1 MKRIVSSFLRKAALS
16 GAVAAGSLAGP
27 LSVTPAHAQGT
38 VTGASAPASIKGIMN
53 PIKFEEYTLPN
64 GLHVILYEEHSAP
77 IAAVRLYYHVGSKN
91 EDPQRTG
98 FAHFFEHLMFE
109 STRNIKRGEFGK
121 NIETAGGQLNAWT
134 SLDQTV
140 YVNDVPSN
148 QLEMVL
154 WQEAERMHYLKVD
167 SVGVETQRQVVKE
180 ERRNRYENQPYGTF
194 FLQMMKNVMTGT
206 PYEWTPI
213 GDAQYIDQATVAE
226 FEQFYRTYYVPNNA
240 TLVIAG
246 DFKPAAVKKMIEAY
260 FGPIP
265 RGANITR
272 PTFSVSS
279 QTAEK
284 FAEVNEPHTPL
295 PAIVYAWRTVKEGV
309 TDAYAFDLLQKV
321 LTSGNSSRLVKRLK
335 DQDKVAIELSAIPL
349 SAENGGIFG
358 VLAIA
363 GQGQSVDA
371 VRSALD
377 DELAKIQNNGIT
389 QEEYEKVM
397 NQITKDIVSSAA
409 SMGDVAFKLAHYH
422 AVHGDASMV
431 NRELEAYR
439 KITKQDIQRVA
450 QQYLNNNNRTV
461 LIYTVPKS

>member
-1 MKRIVSSFLRKAALS
+1 MKRIVSTFLCTAALG
-16 GAVAAGSLAGP
+16 GAAVVGSLAGP
-27 LSVTPAHAQGT
+27 LMVAPAHAQL
-38 VTGASAPASIKGIMN
+38 VTSKQSMTKGLMN

-91 EDPQRTG
+91 EDPKRTG

-134 SLDQTV
+134 SMDQTV

-148 QLEMVL
+148 QLNMVL
-154 WQEAERMHYLKVD
+154 WQEAERMNYLNVD
-167 SVGVETQRQVVKE
+167 STGVETQRSVVKE

-194 FLQMMKNVMTGT
+194 YLQMMKNVMAGSQ
-206 PYEWTPI
+206 YEWTPI
-213 GDAQYIDQATVAE
+213 GDAQYIDQATIEE
-226 FEQFYRTYYVPNNA
+226 FRNFYRTYYVPNNA

-246 DFKPAAVKKMIEAY
+246 DFKPADVKKSIAAY
-260 FGPIP
+260 FGNIPKGNPI
-265 RGANITR
+265 NR
-272 PTFSVSS
+272 PVVNVPA
-279 QTAEK
+279 QTTERYAEI
-284 FAEVNEPHTPL
+284 NEPHTPL
-295 PAIVYAWRTVKEGV
+295 PAVIYAWRTAKEGDK
-309 TDAYAFDLLQKV
+309 DAYAFDLLQKV

-349 SAENGGIFG
+349 SAESAGVFG

-363 GQGQSVDA
+363 GQGQSVEN
-371 VRSALD
+371 VRAALD
-377 DELAKIQNNGIT
+377 DELAKIQNTGIT

-397 NQITKDIVSSAA
+397 NQITKDIVSAAA

-422 AVHGDASMV
+422 AVHGDASMA

-439 KITKQDIQRVA
+439 KVTPQDIQRVA
-450 QQYLNNNNRTV
+450 QQYLNKNNRTV

>member
-1 MKRIVSSFLRKAALS
+1 
-16 GAVAAGSLAGP
+16 
-27 LSVTPAHAQGT
+27 
-38 VTGASAPASIKGIMN
+38 
-53 PIKFEEYTLPN
+53 
-64 GLHVILYEEHSAP
+64 
-77 IAAVRLYYHVGSKN
+77 VRVYCHVGCKN

-109 STRNIKRGEFGK
+109 ATRNIGRGEYGK

-134 SLDQTV
+134 SMDQTV

-148 QLEMVL
+148 QLNMVL
-154 WQEAERMHYLKVD
+154 WQEAERMAYLKVD
-167 SVGVETQRQVVKE
+167 SVGVEIQRQVVKE

-194 FLQMMKNVMTGT
+194 FLNMMKHVMDGT
-206 PYEWTPI
+206 PYQWTPI

-226 FEQFYRTYYVPNNA
+226 FQNFYKTYYVPNNA
-240 TLVIAG
+240 TLVVAG
-246 DFKPAAVKKMIEAY
+246 DFKPADAKKAIQAY
-260 FGPIP
+260 FGGIP

-272 PTFSVSS
+272 PTFNLTT
-279 QTAEK
+279 QTQEK

-295 PAIVYAWRTVKEGV
+295 PAIVYAWRTAKEGEK
-309 TDAYAFDLLQKV
+309 DAYAFDLLQKV

-371 VRSALD
+371 VRAALD
-377 DELAKIQNNGIT
+377 DELAKIQNLGIT
-389 QEEYEKVM
+389 DEEYQKVM
-397 NQITKDIVSSAA
+397 NQITKDIVSAA
-409 SMGDVAFKLAHYH
+409 SSMGEVAFKLAHYH

-439 KITKQDIQRVA
+439 QVTKQDIQRVA
-450 QQYLNNNNRTV
+450 QQYLNKNNRTV